1 MSYQVLARKWR
12 PSNFT
17 EVAGQA
23 HVLKSL
29 INALDNQRLHHAY
42 LFTGTRGVGKT
53 TLARILSKCLNC
65 EEGVSSKPCEK
76 CDSCREIS
84 EGRFIDLHEVDAAS
98 RTKVEDTRELLENVQ
113 YTPARGRYKVYL
125 IDEVHM
131 LSTHSFNALLKTL
144 EEPPPHVKFLFATTD
159 PQKLPITILSRCL
172 QFNLKNLSP
181 KMISDYLG
189 TVLKQEEITFDEEA
203 LWQIAAAAA
212 GSMRDAL
219 TLVDQAISFCDG
231 SVTATG
237 VVEMLGIPEQ
247 QQVFQ
252 LLSNMASGDVKDVLQ
267 LVSVIAEQT
276 PDYAHTLDSLLSLLH
291 RVAIAQ
297 VMPDAIDNSFGDKDK
312 VLQIAGEIAAE
323 DVQLYYQIGSKGRE
337 ELRYSAEVR
346 ATFEM
351 LLLRMMVFS
360 PTFVADEKKDSDA
373 HIENASSQ
381 ADQPSAADIEKKKV
395 VQPELASDKV
405 IPTEPASV
413 PALAK
418 VTLAETAPAK
428 TVAVEEP
435 LVELDIISSTAPE
448 EGGDHSQEQSSTT
461 APKGTVANILSN
473 DGSVSAVDSA
483 PAEHED
489 AGGNEPNIISDHS
502 LAQQPQK
509 ALTPDQDAESS
520 PAGTVGSKVNK
531 LAKASAGGEPPSS
544 ISPDS
549 VSLQNLSHDLWLIN
563 FANVP
568 ANGIVSNVL
577 ANTQV
582 LSVDGNVIHLRL
594 DVNQSAVFGDELLER
609 IEAVFSDWLGEK
621 INVTVVIGEVDKET
635 PALLSQRRR
644 AEKHATM
651 VMNFEKD
658 PTVQDLLTRFSGT
671 IVQDSISST
680 QAKDNSKGGR

>member
-53 TLARILSKCLNC
+53 TLARILAKCLNC

-189 TVLKQEEITFDEEA
+189 TVLIQEEITFDEEA

-231 SVTATG
+231 SVSATG

-252 LLSNMASGDVKDVLQ
+252 LLSNMASGSVRDVLE
-267 LVSVIAEQT
+267 LVGIIAEQT
-276 PDYAHTLDSLLSLLH
+276 PDYAHTLDSLLTLLH

-297 VMPDAIDNSFGDKDK
+297 VMPDATDNSFGDKDK
-312 VLQIAGEIAAE
+312 ILQIAGEIAAE
-323 DVQLYYQIGSKGRE
+323 DVQLYYQMGSKGRE

-360 PTFVADEKKDSDA
+360 PTYVADGSKESDA
-373 HIENASSQ
+373 HIESDSSNSG
-381 ADQPSAADIEKKKV
+381 QPAAADKEKKKLTPAYETLAKKNQAEIDSLNSTPTEKSADNLIAQSAITSATIKSNVAATAPETLLAKHENTDRPEEV
-395 VQPELASDKV
+395 VNSDSGTAQEPLNLKTNPELNKESGEELCLAQSTASS
-405 IPTEPASV
+405 TEI
-413 PALAK
+413 
-418 VTLAETAPAK
+418 PAK
-428 TVAVEEP
+428 TPSKKFAHIEF
-435 LVELDIISSTAPE
+435 
-448 EGGDHSQEQSSTT
+448 
-461 APKGTVANILSN
+461 
-473 DGSVSAVDSA
+473 
-483 PAEHED
+483 
-489 AGGNEPNIISDHS
+489 PNPR
-502 LAQQPQK
+502 L
-509 ALTPDQDAESS
+509 
-520 PAGTVGSKVNK
+520 
-531 LAKASAGGEPPSS
+531 GET
-544 ISPDS
+544 
-549 VSLQNLSHDLWLIN
+549 VSLQNLDHDLWLIN
-563 FANVP
+563 FASVP
-568 ANGIVSNVL
+568 ANGIVANVL
-577 ANTQV
+577 ANTQI
-582 LSVDGNVIHLRL
+582 LSVDGNVIELRL

-609 IEAVFSDWLGEK
+609 IEAVFSDWLEQK
-621 INVTVVIGEVDKET
+621 ITVKVVIADVDKET
-635 PALLSQRRR
+635 PALFSQRLR
-644 AEKHATM
+644 AEKHAEM
-651 VMNFEKD
+651 VMDFEQD
-658 PTVQDLLTRFSGT
+658 STVQDLLARFSGA
-671 IVQDSISST
+671 IVKDSISSI
-680 QAKDNSKGGR
+680 QAKDNHKGRR

>member
-12 PSNFT
+12 PSNFA

-53 TLARILSKCLNC
+53 TLARILAKCLNC
-65 EEGVSSKPCEK
+65 EEGVSSIPCEK

-131 LSTHSFNALLKTL
+131 LSPHSFNALLKTL

-181 KMISDYLG
+181 KMIADYLA

-231 SVTATG
+231 SVTASG

-247 QQVFQ
+247 EQVFQ
-252 LLSNMASGDVKDVLQ
+252 LLSNMANGDVKDVLQ
-267 LVSVIAEQT
+267 LVNVIAEQT

-297 VMPDAIDNSFGDKDK
+297 VMPDAIDNSFGDKAK
-312 VLQIAGEIAAE
+312 VLNIAGEIAAE

-337 ELRYSAEVR
+337 ELRYSGEVR

-360 PTFVADEKKDSDA
+360 PTYVAGETQQSDA
-373 HIENASSQ
+373 HLESVSAKT
-381 ADQPSAADIEKKKV
+381 DQSVATDIEKKKLTPV
-395 VQPELASDKV
+395 N
-405 IPTEPASV
+405 
-413 PALAK
+413 
-418 VTLAETAPAK
+418 TAPAEVASTK
-428 TVAVEEP
+428 TATVDALSVAADAISSFAPDRGNDTRSLQSATNTVA
-435 LVELDIISSTAPE
+435 STANTNHLRAVVPE
-448 EGGDHSQEQSSTT
+448 
-461 APKGTVANILSN
+461 VALASYENI
-473 DGSVSAVDSA
+473 DEYSALNFDS
-483 PAEHED
+483 
-489 AGGNEPNIISDHS
+489 GVQ
-502 LAQQPQK
+502 QQPQK
-509 ALTPDQDAESS
+509 AVTAD
-520 PAGTVGSKVNK
+520 
-531 LAKASAGGEPPSS
+531 PSS
-544 ISPDS
+544 AHSIENAADDTADNAAQSTANSLAATPVSVKRADS
-549 VSLQNLSHDLWLIN
+549 KPADNINLQNLDHDLWLAN
-563 FANVP
+563 FASVP
-568 ANGIVSNVL
+568 ANGIVANVL
-577 ANTQV
+577 ANMQI
-582 LSVDGNVIHLRL
+582 LSVDGNIIQLRL

-609 IEAVFSDWLGEK
+609 IAAALSDWLNEK
-621 INVTVVIGEVDKET
+621 ITVAVVIAEVDKET
-635 PALLSQRRR
+635 PALLSQRLR
-644 AEKHATM
+644 AEKHAKM
-651 VMNFEKD
+651 IMDFEQD
-658 PTVQDLLTRFSGT
+658 STVQDLLARFSGS
-671 IVQDSISST
+671 IVQDSISSI
-680 QAKDNSKGGR
+680 QAKDNSKGRR